1 MSDAIE
7 QQPLSVLKKYWGY
20 DAFRA
25 VQDDVVNATLR
36 GEDVLA
42 LLPTGGG
49 KSICFQ
55 VPAMVREGI
64 CIVVTPLIALMK
76 DQVEQLNKRGIKAL
90 AIFSGMNRSEIDIK
104 LDNCIYGDV
113 KFLYLSP
120 ERLQTDIFKERL
132 QKMSV
137 CLLAVDEAHCI
148 SQWGYDFRPAYLEIA
163 KIREIIP
170 DVNIIALTATATP
183 DVRDDIQDKLLFEK
197 HNVFQKSFARHN
209 LSYAVRKV
217 EDKEKKLLEVLRN
230 VKGTAIVYTRTRK
243 ETKQIATLLY
253 RNNFSVDFY
262 NAGLT
267 HEERT
272 AKQDNWIKNKKR
284 IMVATN
290 AFGMGID
297 KPDVRVVV
305 HMDIPQNLESYYQEA
320 GRAGRDEQKAFAV
333 VIYEE
338 ADIDDLKA
346 QLDQQHPS
354 IDSIKRVYQCLAN
367 YYKMAVGSG
376 LGQSFDFDIQDFS
389 DRYQINHMEVY
400 YVLKKLEEEG
410 LIQFNE
416 SFYNPSQLHFT
427 VGNHALY
434 EFQIANAKYDYFI
447 KALLRLYGG
456 EVFSNF
462 VKISEAQL
470 GKILGTTETEI
481 VKALERLDDQGILNY
496 DKRKEKPQVIFIVS
510 RQDSTTLK
518 LDRGRLEQREK
529 TARKKMEA
537 IINYVQCEDT
547 CRTQLILE
555 YFGEST
561 FGNCGICD
569 VCLSKKHDNK
579 EHDIES
585 YHLQVRH
592 LIGENRLT
600 VEELMENINPSEK
613 DMFLNLIRQMIDS
626 GELRYDDQWR
636 LERV

>member
-1 MSDAIE
+1 MSDAVE
-7 QQPLSVLKKYWGY
+7 QPLNILKKYWGY

-25 VQDDVVNATLR
+25 VQEDVVNAVLR

-55 VPAMVREGI
+55 VPAMAREGI

-76 DQVEQLNKRGIKAL
+76 DQVEQLNKRGIKAQ
-90 AIFSGMNRSEIDIK
+90 AIFSGMSRSEIDIK

-132 QKMSV
+132 QKMNV
-137 CLLAVDEAHCI
+137 GLLAVDEAHCI
-148 SQWGYDFRPAYLEIA
+148 SQWGYDFRPAYLTIAEI
-163 KIREIIP
+163 RPLIP
-170 DVNIIALTATATP
+170 EVNIIALTATATP
-183 DVRDDIQDKLLFEK
+183 EVRDDIQDKLLFKK
-197 HNVFQKSFARHN
+197 HNVFQKSFARYN

-217 EDKEKKLLEVLRN
+217 EDKDKKLLEVLRN

-243 ETKQIATLLY
+243 ETKQIAAFLL
-253 RNNFSVDFY
+253 RHGFSADFY
-262 NAGLT
+262 NAGLS

-272 AKQDNWIKNKKR
+272 AKQDNWIKDRKR

-297 KPDVRVVV
+297 KPDVRVVI

-354 IDSIKRVYQCLAN
+354 IESIKRVYQCLAN
-367 YYKMAVGSG
+367 FYKMAVGSG

-389 DRYQINHMEVY
+389 DHYGIHHMEVY
-400 YVLKKLEEEG
+400 YSLKKLEEEG

-416 SFYNPSQLHFT
+416 SFYNPSQLHFK
-427 VGNHALY
+427 VDNRALY
-434 EFQIANAKYDYFI
+434 EFQIANAKYDFFI
-447 KALLRLYGG
+447 KALLRIYGG

-470 GKILGTTETEI
+470 AKVLETTEKEI
-481 VKALERLDDQGILNY
+481 IKALERLDDQGILTY
-496 DKRKEKPQVIFIVS
+496 DKRKEKPQVIFTVP

-518 LDRGRLEQREK
+518 LDRARLGEREK
-529 TARKKMEA
+529 TARQKMEA
-537 IINYVQCEDT
+537 MINYVKHEDT
-547 CRTQLILE
+547 CRTQLILD

-561 FGNCGICD
+561 FENCGICD
-569 VCLSKKHDNK
+569 VCLTKKHDDK
-579 EHDIES
+579 DHDIEG
-585 YHLQVRH
+585 YRLQVRH
-592 LIGENRLT
+592 LTGEGPLT

-613 DMFLNLIRQMIDS
+613 EMFLNLVREMIDS

-636 LERV
+636 LEKV